1 MTRSARLLLTVLGA
15 LVAIVLVAAI
25 MAPRGVA
32 SPQSPTAPVTAP
44 ATSPVAATSG
54 TISLAPPLTFEV
66 DSIAW
71 TDGPA
76 LPAGE
81 PNLGAPALSVVWV
94 DPASWS
100 DRFGFIFSS
109 DALRMVVPDPSATI
123 DNVVLDSAIP
133 THEGEIFW
141 LTATLTPTSATR
153 MTVAWTLNAVGGP
166 GLPGNAA
173 VVVAHGGGGGV
184 PAIGQLNAKPQTFED
199 LNAPW
204 SWTLTW
210 AGAH

>member
-15 LVAIVLVAAI
+15 LVAIVLVAAL

-32 SPQSPTAPVTAP
+32 SPQPPPAP
-44 ATSPVAATSG
+44 ATAASQVAATSG
-54 TISLAPPLTFEV
+54 TISLAPPLTFEM

-71 TDGPA
+71 MDGPA

-81 PNLGAPALSVVWV
+81 ANLGAPALSVVWV
-94 DPASWS
+94 DPQSWS
-100 DRFGFIFSS
+100 DRFGFVFSG

-133 THEGEIFW
+133 THPGEIFR

-153 MTVAWTLNAVGGP
+153 MTVAWTLQAVGGP

-173 VVVAHGGGGGV
+173 VVVANGVVGGV
-184 PAIGQLNAKPQTFED
+184 PSIGQLDAEPQTYID
-199 LNAPW
+199 WNTPW
-204 SWTLTW
+204 SWTLSW
-210 AGAH
+210 ATAH

>member
-15 LVAIVLVAAI
+15 LVAIVLVAALI
-25 MAPRGVA
+25 APRGVA
-32 SPQSPTAPVTAP
+32 SPQPPTAP
-44 ATSPVAATSG
+44 ATAASPVAATSG

-71 TDGPA
+71 MDGPA
-76 LPAGE
+76 LPAVE
-81 PNLGAPALSVVWV
+81 PNLGTPALSVVWV
-94 DPASWS
+94 DPQSWS
-100 DRFGFIFSS
+100 DRFGFVFSS

-133 THEGEIFW
+133 THPGEIFR

-153 MTVAWTLNAVGGP
+153 MTVAWTLSAVGGP

-173 VVVAHGGGGGV
+173 VVVANGAVGGV
-184 PAIGQLNAKPQTFED
+184 PAIGQLDAAPQTFTD
-199 LNAPW
+199 WNAPW
-204 SWTLTW
+204 SWTLIW
-210 AGAH
+210 ASAH